1 MPRGRAR
8 GYDDQREQILA
19 RASKLFARRGYTAT
33 SMNEVAEAC
42 GVSKPS
48 LYHYFR
54 DKQQLLLEIAAAH
67 VARLEALVEEVGAET
82 HEPEGRVRRLITAFL
97 EVYAGAQAEHRVL
110 TEDVRF
116 LPPADRRRVL
126 DGERKVVAAFADA
139 IAEARPELRTHEL
152 DKPLTMLLF
161 GMMNWMFTWL
171 KPRGELSHADM
182 APVVADL
189 FFGGLG
195 AVRAPGEPA
204 HPLSAHAQ
212 RRHRM
217 PHPAK
222 LVVAIGLAAAAT
234 LVNADINVG
243 VTVSATGPAASL
255 GIPEKNTIALMPQTI
270 GGQKVNYI
278 VLDDASDTTTAV
290 ANASKLITESKVDIV
305 LGSTTTPNSL
315 AMIDVAAESQTPMIS
330 MAASS
335 TIVEPV
341 DAKRRWIFKTPQNDI
356 MMSLAIATHMQL
368 RGIKTVGF
376 IGFNDAYGEGWF
388 REFSKVASVKGL
400 TIVASERYSRTD
412 TSVTGQVLKL
422 VSAKPDAIL
431 IAASGTPAVLPQR
444 TLKER
449 GYAGQYY
456 QTHGVANNDFL
467 RVGGKDVEG
476 TYLPAGPV
484 LVAAQLPPNNPVR
497 ASALDYIAKYEAANG
512 KGSVS
517 TFGAHAWDAGRL
529 MSAAAAVALKTA
541 QPGTPAFRAALRD
554 ALEKVSELHGAHG
567 VFNMS
572 PTDHLGLDQRARVM
586 VKIENGTW
594 KYQP

>member
-1 MPRGRAR
+1 
-8 GYDDQREQILA
+8 
-19 RASKLFARRGYTAT
+19 
-33 SMNEVAEAC
+33 
-42 GVSKPS
+42 
-48 LYHYFR
+48 
-54 DKQQLLLEIAAAH
+54 
-67 VARLEALVEEVGAET
+67 
-82 HEPEGRVRRLITAFL
+82 
-97 EVYAGAQAEHRVL
+97 
-110 TEDVRF
+110 
-116 LPPADRRRVL
+116 
-126 DGERKVVAAFADA
+126 
-139 IAEARPELRTHEL
+139 
-152 DKPLTMLLF
+152 ML
-161 GMMNWMFTWL
+161 
-171 KPRGELSHADM
+171 
-182 APVVADL
+182 
-189 FFGGLG
+189 
-195 AVRAPGEPA
+195 
-204 HPLSAHAQ
+204 
-212 RRHRM
+212 
-217 PHPAK
+217 HPAK
-222 LVVAIGLAAAAT
+222 LVVAIGLAAAAS
-234 LVNADINVG
+234 LVQADINVG

-290 ANASKLITESKVDIV
+290 ANTRKLITESKVDIV

-315 AMIDVAAESQTPMIS
+315 AMIDVASESQTPMIS

-341 DAKRRWIFKTPQNDI
+341 DAKRRWVFKTPQNDI
-356 MMSLAIATHMQL
+356 MMSLAIATHMQF

-412 TSVTGQVLKL
+412 TSVTGQALKL
-422 VSAKPDAIL
+422 VAAKPDAIL

-484 LVAAQLPPNNPVR
+484 LVAEQLPPNNPVK

-586 VKIENGTW
+586 VKIENGAW